1 MKRKFNIDYILISIL
16 PILSLLIVLYYKF
29 ITERA
34 ANSFEFSLFSNYYLP
49 LVLTGI
55 VLLLYFKVLYVID
68 EYKDISYFRNIILFY
83 LALFVFGMIILFIPS
98 GLAYINTYNYL
109 DLFILFNFCF
119 YIFCFYKIK
128 IK

>member
-1 MKRKFNIDYILISIL
+1 MKKKFNIDYILISIL
-16 PILSLLIVLYYKF
+16 PILSLLIVLYYKY

-55 VLLLYFKVLYVID
+55 VLLLYFKVLSVIK
-68 EYKDISYFRNIILFY
+68 EYKDIGHFRNIILFY
-83 LALFVFGMIILFIPS
+83 LALFLLGMIILFIPS
-98 GLAYINTYNYL
+98 GLAFINTYKFL
-109 DLFILFNFCF
+109 DLFILFNFTF

-128 IK
+128 TK